1 MTQTRLTCKL
11 CKKRRPLKYFGAR
24 YHAGRYQRGRPACID
39 CDAKIQVDSVY
50 KSPRNYLSSRF
61 RDMRQRVKR
70 YEIEFDER
78 VDLDFLCNLFEEQQG
93 LCAVSGLPMTWMHE
107 KLASNHGARR
117 GTNISIDR
125 IDSDNGYTPDNI
137 RLVCDRVNKM
147 KSNMTDGDLYF
158 WCTVLAKALRTN

>member
-1 MTQTRLTCKL
+1 MQRLTCKL
-11 CKKRRPLKYFGAR
+11 CKKRKLIKNFGAR
-24 YHAGRYQRGRPACID
+24 YHTGKYQRGRPVCAE

-61 RDMRQRVKR
+61 RDMRQRVKKNGGELPE
-70 YEIEFDER
+70 EID
-78 VDLDFLCNLFEEQQG
+78 VDFLMGIYQEQKG
-93 LCAVSGLPMTWMHE
+93 MCAVSGLPMTWIHE
-107 KLASNHGARR
+107 GLYSNHGSRR

-125 IDSDNGYTPDNI
+125 IDSEQGYVPDNI

-158 WCTVLAKALRTN
+158 WCAVLTKAFNSP

>member
-1 MTQTRLTCKL
+1 MQRLTCKL
-11 CKKRRPLKYFGAR
+11 CKKRKFKKYFGAR
-24 YHAGRYQRGRPACID
+24 YHKTGSYQNGKPVCAE

-61 RDMRQRVKR
+61 RDMRQRAKKNGISFDDTID
-70 YEIEFDER
+70 IEF
-78 VDLDFLCNLFEEQQG
+78 LMGMYKEQQG

-158 WCTVLAKALRTN
+158 WCAVLAKALRTN